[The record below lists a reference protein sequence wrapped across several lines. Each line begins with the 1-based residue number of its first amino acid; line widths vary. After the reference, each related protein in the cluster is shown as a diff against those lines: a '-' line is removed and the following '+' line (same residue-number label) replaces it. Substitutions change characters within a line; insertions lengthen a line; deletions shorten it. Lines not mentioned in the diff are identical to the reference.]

1 MFARGGFSFH
11 PARFSAYPANLPNP
25 IIPTLARP
33 PLTPIIPAHTRY
45 PGVGDVPVFLSD
57 QFPALLSLLFPLHTK
72 FLSATPL
79 FPLLTQKQG
88 GYTPTKMSARRH
100 FLSLFSQ
107 SSHSALLLFNHLR
120 TLSFFVSNLSPTLP
134 ISSALLSQKQGVHP
148 LWSNQS
154 LRSFTSSTSFTSFSS
169 IHRPFTILLPHL
181 HPSFSLSCH
190 NHPRSGDQL
199 LHHAYRYPNAYG
211 TLLPMRSAPRDSF
224 MKRVL
229 IIEDDRDIVELVR
242 YNLANEGFQVNA
254 AFDGSSGLSTLKK
267 TPPDLLLLDL
277 MLPKMSGLDICREI
291 RKDESLNRLPVLML
305 TARGDEADRVVGLEM
320 GADDYV
326 TKPFSPREL
335 IARVKALLRR
345 AEPPVDS
352 PRVIEIGR
360 LAIDPASYRVSHSGK
375 PVPLSTLEFRLLYY
389 LASRPN
395 RVFTRDQLLDAVWGT
410 DRFVTPRSVDVYVR
424 RLREKIESDPENP
437 LHLKTVRGAG
447 YLFETRAA

>member
-1 MFARGGFSFH
+1 MIITGHSHSPGFGVYHSFIFLLH
-11 PARFSAYPANLPNP
+11 PLHHERSCTCHTIRDFGLVLEVGQTGYGYRKPARS
-25 IIPTLARP
+25 
-33 PLTPIIPAHTRY
+33 
-45 PGVGDVPVFLSD
+45 SK
-57 QFPALLSLLFPLHTK
+57 LLSMR
-72 FLSATPL
+72 ATGRG
-79 FPLLTQKQG
+79 LT
-88 GYTPTKMSARRH
+88 
-100 FLSLFSQ
+100 
-107 SSHSALLLFNHLR
+107 
-120 TLSFFVSNLSPTLP
+120 
-134 ISSALLSQKQGVHP
+134 
-148 LWSNQS
+148 
-154 LRSFTSSTSFTSFSS
+154 
-169 IHRPFTILLPHL
+169 
-181 HPSFSLSCH
+181 
-190 NHPRSGDQL
+190 
-199 LHHAYRYPNAYG
+199 
-211 TLLPMRSAPRDSF
+211 
-224 MKRVL
+224 MKRIL

-254 AFDGSSGLSTLKK
+254 AFDGATGLTTLKK
-267 TPPDLLLLDL
+267 SPPDLLLLDL
-277 MLPKMSGLDICREI
+277 MLPKMSGLDICREV

-345 AEPPVDS
+345 TEPLADA
-352 PRVIEIGR
+352 PRVLEIGR
-360 LAIDPASYRVSHSGK
+360 LAIDPASYRVSHAGK

-424 RLREKIESDPENP
+424 RLREKIEADPENP

>member
-1 MFARGGFSFH
+1 
-11 PARFSAYPANLPNP
+11 LVQP
-25 IIPTLARP
+25 ILAR
-33 PLTPIIPAHTRY
+33 
-45 PGVGDVPVFLSD
+45 
-57 QFPALLSLLFPLHTK
+57 
-72 FLSATPL
+72 
-79 FPLLTQKQG
+79 
-88 GYTPTKMSARRH
+88 
-100 FLSLFSQ
+100 
-107 SSHSALLLFNHLR
+107 HSF
-120 TLSFFVSNLSPTLP
+120 
-134 ISSALLSQKQGVHP
+134 Q
-148 LWSNQS
+148 
-154 LRSFTSSTSFTSFSS
+154 SSTSLTSFSS
-169 IHRPFTILLPHL
+169 FLLVHRPFTILLPPL

-190 NHPRSGDQL
+190 NEPQSGVQL
-199 LHHAYRYPNAYG
+199 IHHVYRYLTAYG
-211 TLLPMRSAPRDSF
+211 TLLPMRSAPRDAF